1 MRKVEYTTRLLL
13 STSILL
19 ALISAC
25 ATSKTKKVE
34 SKTIKPTQQ
43 TANRP
48 SKAPATPYP
57 IKHAQPNGDTLTI
70 KLYGDEHHHW
80 AETIDGYQLLQRK
93 DGTYE
98 YAYRNKDG
106 NLVSTGIM
114 ATDIEKRDAKTID
127 AIEKCKHP

>member
-57 IKHAQPNGDTLTI
+57 IKHAQPNGDTLT
-70 KLYGDEHHHW
+70 
-80 AETIDGYQLLQRK
+80 QRW
-93 DGTYE
+93 
-98 YAYRNKDG
+98 
-106 NLVSTGIM
+106 NL
-114 ATDIEKRDAKTID
+114 
-127 AIEKCKHP
+127 